1 MALHWLAPVAST
13 IKRKACL
20 IPWEIVFLW
29 WIIDNNRW
37 QSFGGNCYFW
47 LSSLDFTQ
55 TSELR
60 GSETDVERACRLY
73 IPASLPCL
81 VISVASAW
89 TRVHSIPQRKMFL
102 FFFSVLVSEFSFSA
116 WRDEMKCS
124 RSDSL
129 SQHSPAPAAVELVTG
144 DWLLHL
150 SNPEN
155 NQFSR
160 RDREDLGKGGGVDRG
175 IKRGWMGEKLLKS
188 IS

>member
-1 MALHWLAPVAST
+1 MALHWLAPVAFT

-81 VISVASAW
+81 VISVASTW

-102 FFFSVLVSEFSFSA
+102 FFFFSA
-116 WRDEMKCS
+116 SVRIFFQRVERWNEMQQIGFALATLPGS
-124 RSDSL
+124 RCCG
-129 SQHSPAPAAVELVTG
+129 AG
-144 DWLLHL
+144 DRRLT
-150 SNPEN
+150 PT
-155 NQFSR
+155 FVKSR
-160 RDREDLGKGGGVDRG
+160 K
-175 IKRGWMGEKLLKS
+175 
-188 IS
+188 